1 MPRTIKAAR
10 SRITIPPVPS
20 RGNSDVGHIVA
31 PHKVVLLGLDE
42 RRKRLAVNLR
52 R

>member
-1 MPRTIKAAR
+1 VNEAAA
-10 SRITIPPVPS
+10 IEW
-20 RGNSDVGHIVA
+20 A
-31 PHKVVLLGLDE
+31 VVLFSLDDE

>member
-1 MPRTIKAAR
+1 LPESGLVGSSEPAA
-10 SRITIPPVPS
+10 IE
-20 RGNSDVGHIVA
+20 A
-31 PHKVVLLGLDE
+31 AVVLFSLDDE

>member
-1 MPRTIKAAR
+1 MR
-10 SRITIPPVPS
+10 
-20 RGNSDVGHIVA
+20 
-31 PHKVVLLGLDE
+31 LLGFVEAVSEPGAIEAAVARFGIDDE

>member
-1 MPRTIKAAR
+1 MQ
-10 SRITIPPVPS
+10 
-20 RGNSDVGHIVA
+20 
-31 PHKVVLLGLDE
+31 LLGFVEATAEPAAIEAAVALFGIDDE